1 MGQPQ
6 KGTFIKEVAFSA
18 CSPPLFKAQG
28 ACHELCIIFVMRLLK
43 RDPHSPPCT
52 TFKERKCYDYGSAK
66 FTDEQFFPRLQG
78 THSKSIHPLPKMP
91 LRAQSSMV
99 YITCPDKFISLVL
112 EVYLCYQKKCLKY
125 HSIGQKIAEMQV
137 ALLVIV
143 RNMLKGLGNLFI
155 L

>member
-1 MGQPQ
+1 
-6 KGTFIKEVAFSA
+6 
-18 CSPPLFKAQG
+18 
-28 ACHELCIIFVMRLLK
+28 
-43 RDPHSPPCT
+43 
-52 TFKERKCYDYGSAK
+52 
-66 FTDEQFFPRLQG
+66 
-78 THSKSIHPLPKMP
+78 
-91 LRAQSSMV
+91 MV

-125 HSIGQKIAEMQV
+125 NSIGQKIAEMQV